1 MLAYALPLPSCQGER
16 VEHEVEH
23 HTQNNEYVCT
33 SSEPYTWDTSAWTM
47 GHRRT
52 CHARIGCLVPWCHAP
67 FFGLPL
73 LVPAPVPT
81 DVSQPI
87 FSSPPPTTSRRERM
101 AAVRGATAPGQV
113 LSHLT
118 LELDASH

>member
-1 MLAYALPLPSCQGER
+1 
-16 VEHEVEH
+16 
-23 HTQNNEYVCT
+23 
-33 SSEPYTWDTSAWTM
+33 M
-47 GHRRT
+47 GRRQT
-52 CHARIGCLVPWCHAP
+52 CHARIGCLVLWYHAP

-101 AAVRGATAPGQV
+101 AAARGATAPWPV
-113 LSHLT
+113 LGLLN
-118 LELDASH
+118 LELDASR